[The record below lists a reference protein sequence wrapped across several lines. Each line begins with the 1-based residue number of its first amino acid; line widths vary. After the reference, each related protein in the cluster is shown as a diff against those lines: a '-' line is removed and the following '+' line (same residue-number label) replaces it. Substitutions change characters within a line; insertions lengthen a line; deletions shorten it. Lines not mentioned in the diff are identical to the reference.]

1 MVQAKILVLD
11 PDTQPYEP
19 LKSGLAAHGYEI
31 HTTMTATEALS
42 LAGAHAYQA
51 ALIALP
57 LAQDAD
63 LLLELQAERPGLPLI
78 IVSCQE
84 VRFMSPPVVQ
94 LADNTVGKPLTLDA
108 LRLMLDRT
116 LELSLLRSRLRR
128 ERQDWGEMW
137 APFTSNN
144 GDEAASPAPIGKSL
158 DEVLVQ
164 KLRTIVPNME
174 VLGRG
179 TLHRAVLSHVEK
191 LLLSVVLSECR
202 GNQVKSAEIL
212 GINRNTLRKKL
223 REFGITSSRRSV

>member
-84 VRFMSPPVVQ
+84 VRFMPPPVVQ

-144 GDEAASPAPIGKSL
+144 GDEAASPAPIGTSL

>member
-11 PDTQPYEP
+11 SDTQPYEP

-31 HTTMTATEALS
+31 HMTMTATEALS
-42 LAGAHAYQA
+42 LAGAHPYQA
-51 ALIALP
+51 ALVALS
-57 LAQDAD
+57 LAQDGD
-63 LLLELQAERPGLPLI
+63 LLLGLQAECPGLPLI
-78 IVSCQE
+78 IISCPE
-84 VRFMSPPVVQ
+84 VQPMPPPVVQ

-116 LELSLLRSRLRR
+116 LELALLRSRLRQ
-128 ERQDWGEMW
+128 ERHDWGEVL
-137 APFTSNN
+137 APFTTE
-144 GDEAASPAPIGKSL
+144 GAAADEPAPIGASL
-158 DEVLVQ
+158 DEVLVH

-179 TLHRAVLSHVEK
+179 TLYRAVLSHVEK
-191 LLLSVVLSECR
+191 LLLSVVLTECR

-223 REFGITSSRRSV
+223 REFGITSPRRSV

>member
-144 GDEAASPAPIGKSL
+144 GDEAASPAPIGTSL